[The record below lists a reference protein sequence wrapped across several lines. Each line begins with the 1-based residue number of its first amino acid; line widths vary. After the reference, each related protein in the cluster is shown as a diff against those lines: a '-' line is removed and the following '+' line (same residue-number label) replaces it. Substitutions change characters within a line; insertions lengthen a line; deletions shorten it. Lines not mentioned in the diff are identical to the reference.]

1 MADQEKIKAL
11 EEQLK
16 KLQEAERQ
24 NLNVRIQADQIK
36 KLIAAEKKK

>member
-1 MADQEKIKAL
+1 MADELKIRLL

-36 KLIAAEKKK
+36 KLIEAEKKK